1 MRNINDETVEKVET
15 SKLGHET
22 ISEQND
28 TAGKIEVINVIN
40 KMEQQIKEEIKP
52 EERGK
57 ND

>member
-1 MRNINDETVEKVET
+1 
-15 SKLGHET
+15 
-22 ISEQND
+22 
-28 TAGKIEVINVIN
+28 VINVIN

>member
-1 MRNINDETVEKVET
+1 MR
-15 SKLGHET
+15 
-22 ISEQND
+22 SEQND